1 MGPEHIFPAAIKDI
15 AETYDWLINT
25 MNVDPK
31 KVIIGGD
38 DAGVAIALDTLFIKI
53 APEQRPAG
61 MICASPYTGL
71 EAGGE
76 SWRAN
81 LGKDIINENSVTR
94 MEEAYLGP
102 EADDIE
108 YESDLRPFVY
118 LRNTVELGS
127 FLPSRLLI
135 YLGGKEVLLEEGG
148 LLASRARNSGVQV
161 MVVQEPNGVHLW
173 SMLPDILIKDDYSR
187 QNAID
192 RFVEF
197 VSLVC
202 KGNKISH

>member
-1 MGPEHIFPAAIKDI
+1 
-15 AETYDWLINT
+15 
-25 MNVDPK
+25 MNIDPK
-31 KVIIGGD
+31 KIIIGGD
-38 DAGVAIALDTLFIKI
+38 DAGVAIALDTLLIKI
-53 APEQRPAG
+53 APDQRPAG

-81 LGKDIINENSVTR
+81 LGEDIINENAVTR
-94 MEEAYLGP
+94 MEDAYLGP
-102 EADDIE
+102 DQDEAE
-108 YESDLRPFVY
+108 YESDLRPFGY
-118 LRNTVELGS
+118 LKNTVELGS
-127 FLPSRLLI
+127 FLPSRLLV

-161 MVVQEPNGVHLW
+161 MVVQEPSGVHLW
-173 SMLPDILIKDDYSR
+173 SMLPDILIKEDHSR

-202 KGNKISH
+202 QGNKMSR